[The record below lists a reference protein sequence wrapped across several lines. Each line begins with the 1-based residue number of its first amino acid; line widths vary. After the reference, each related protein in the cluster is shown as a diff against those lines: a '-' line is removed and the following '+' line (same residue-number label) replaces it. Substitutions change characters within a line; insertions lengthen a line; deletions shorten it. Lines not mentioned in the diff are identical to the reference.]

1 MLRIPAQ
8 GIHVPL
14 GEPIQCNNIAD
25 NSSEGDK
32 KKKKKEIST
41 HFAYMVSWTGAETEG
56 QKSREK

>member
-56 QKSREK
+56 QKNREK